1 MNLIPM
7 QFENANIRVVTDESG
22 EPWFV
27 GKDVADALGYTNPQK
42 AVRDHCRKPK
52 PIGRGVNDSFT
63 LDPQTVVVS
72 EPDVLRLIVRSTL
85 PAAERFER
93 WVFEDVLPTIR
104 KTGGYGKPAV
114 DPMRVLN
121 DPVAMRGLLLTYSE
135 KMIALEGQVAEQ
147 APKVEALAL
156 LTEADG
162 ALALTDAAKV
172 LEMPR
177 DRFIRWVHA
186 LGWIYRRPGRGEWTA
201 HCAAEKAGRVV
212 VKISPFV
219 NSKTGETEVSH
230 TVRITPK
237 GMGQLALL
245 KLQRNGGVEE
255 GVA

>member
-27 GKDVADALGYTNPQK
+27 GKDVCDALGYANPNK
-42 AVRDHCRKPK
+42 VMNDHCK
-52 PIGRGVNDSFT
+52 GVTKRYPLST
-63 LDPQTVVVS
+63 AGGMQEVRVLS

-245 KLQRNGGVEE
+245 KLQRNGGVED